1 MGSLHRFVLCLN
13 TLTPKLT
20 FSKYVQK
27 GKYEMSQ
34 VSLSQQ
40 LKEGNL
46 FAEQCP
52 SREVLKHV
60 TSRWGILI
68 LVALREGTH
77 RFSDLRRKIGG
88 VSEKMLAQ
96 SLQALE
102 QDGFLNR
109 IAYPVVPPHVEYSLT
124 PLGEQV
130 SEKVAALADWIELN
144 LPEVLAV
151 RDERA
156 A

>member
-1 MGSLHRFVLCLN
+1 
-13 TLTPKLT
+13 
-20 FSKYVQK
+20 
-27 GKYEMSQ
+27 MSAQ
-34 VSLSQQ
+34 TLSQQ
-40 LKEGNL
+40 LRDGNL

-60 TSRWGILI
+60 TSRWGVLI
-68 LVALREGTH
+68 LVALRDGTH
-77 RFSDLRRKIGG
+77 RFSDLRRKMGG

-102 QDGFLNR
+102 QDGFINR
-109 IAYPVVPPHVEYSLT
+109 VSYPVVPPHVEYSLT

-130 SEKVAALADWIELN
+130 SDKVAALADWIELN
-144 LPEVLAV
+144 LPQVLAQ
-151 RDERA
+151 REERA

>member
-1 MGSLHRFVLCLN
+1 MTAS
-13 TLTPKLT
+13 T
-20 FSKYVQK
+20 
-27 GKYEMSQ
+27 
-34 VSLSQQ
+34 LSQQ
-40 LKEGNL
+40 LRDGNL

-60 TSRWGILI
+60 TSRWGVLI
-68 LVALREGTH
+68 LVALRDGTH
-77 RFSDLRRKIGG
+77 RFSDLRRKMGG

-102 QDGFLNR
+102 QDGFINR
-109 IAYPVVPPHVEYSLT
+109 VSYPVVPPHVEYSLT

-130 SEKVAALADWIELN
+130 SHKVAALADWIELN
-144 LPEVLAV
+144 LPQVLAQ
-151 RDERA
+151 REERA

>member
-1 MGSLHRFVLCLN
+1 MYKR
-13 TLTPKLT
+13 
-20 FSKYVQK
+20 Q
-27 GKYEMSQ
+27 
-34 VSLSQQ
+34 
-40 LKEGNL
+40 
-46 FAEQCP
+46 
-52 SREVLKHV
+52 
-60 TSRWGILI
+60 
-68 LVALREGTH
+68 
-77 RFSDLRRKIGG
+77 
-88 VSEKMLAQ
+88 
-96 SLQALE
+96 
-102 QDGFLNR
+102 FLNR